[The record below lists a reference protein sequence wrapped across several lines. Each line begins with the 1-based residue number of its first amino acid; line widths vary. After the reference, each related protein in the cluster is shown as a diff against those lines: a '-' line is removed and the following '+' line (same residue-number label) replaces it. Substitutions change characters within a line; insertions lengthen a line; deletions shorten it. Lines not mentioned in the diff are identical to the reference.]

1 MAKSARASTRKA
13 NNRRL
18 VKNVFGPAEAARN
31 ERLSAKLLELAKQP
45 KPESSD
51 VNMNSEW
58 DGTTSR
64 RLSANIFSAQEEDA
78 NDDAKEDVQDNE
90 VTCEFGQKR
99 LSRSFSLTCLAM
111 DVDSK
116 KPSSGRI
123 EKKRVDKRKQ
133 KASKIVFKS
142 YGGRSKGKKKS
153 S

>member
-18 VKNVFGPAEAARN
+18 VQNVFGPAEAARN

-51 VNMNSEW
+51 VNMN
-58 DGTTSR
+58 T
-64 RLSANIFSAQEEDA
+64 QEDT
-78 NDDAKEDVQDNE
+78 NDDAKEDIQDNE
-90 VTCEFGQKR
+90 AT
-99 LSRSFSLTCLAM
+99 SM

-123 EKKRVDKRKQ
+123 EKKRADRRKQ
-133 KASKIVFKS
+133 KSSKIVFKS
-142 YGGRSKGKKKS
+142 YGGRKGKKKS

>member
-51 VNMNSEW
+51 VKMNTEEEE
-58 DGTTSR
+58 
-64 RLSANIFSAQEEDA
+64 ANHESNEDAQEDE
-78 NDDAKEDVQDNE
+78 
-90 VTCEFGQKR
+90 T
-99 LSRSFSLTCLAM
+99 TM
-111 DVDSK
+111 DVDSVK

-123 EKKRVDKRKQ
+123 EKKRPDKRKQ
-133 KASKIVFKS
+133 KSSKIVFKS
-142 YGGRSKGKKKS
+142 YGSRSKTKGKKKS
-153 S
+153 A

>member
-51 VNMNSEW
+51 VNMN
-58 DGTTSR
+58 T
-64 RLSANIFSAQEEDA
+64 QEEDA
-78 NDDAKEDVQDNE
+78 NDNAKEDVQDNE
-90 VTCEFGQKR
+90 AT
-99 LSRSFSLTCLAM
+99 SM

-142 YGGRSKGKKKS
+142 YGSRSKGKKKS

>member
-18 VKNVFGPAEAARN
+18 VQNVFGPAEAARN

-51 VNMNSEW
+51 VNMH
-58 DGTTSR
+58 T
-64 RLSANIFSAQEEDA
+64 QEEE
-78 NDDAKEDVQDNE
+78 AKEAVQDNE
-90 VTCEFGQKR
+90 VT
-99 LSRSFSLTCLAM
+99 SM

-116 KPSSGRI
+116 KPSTGRI
-123 EKKRVDKRKQ
+123 EKKRADRRKQ

-142 YGGRSKGKKKS
+142 YGSRSKSKKKS